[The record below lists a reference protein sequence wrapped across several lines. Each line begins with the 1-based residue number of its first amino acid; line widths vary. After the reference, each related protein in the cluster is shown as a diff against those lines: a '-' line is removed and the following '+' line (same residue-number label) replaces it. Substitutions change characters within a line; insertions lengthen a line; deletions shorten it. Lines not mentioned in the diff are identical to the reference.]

1 MIFVGNIRPYFS
13 PRVVISCSSFLYNA
27 KTMTASETF
36 LPASFTKPLRIFI
49 PLYCLFIIWA
59 SLRPSTGDEIFFHID
74 KVLHAGVYGLLAM
87 TVSLAWPQLSKIKI
101 WIGCLLYG
109 GCIEIA
115 QGTLAAGRILSFGD
129 FVANGFGAFAALVL
143 VVVLNRK
150 FGRN

>member
-1 MIFVGNIRPYFS
+1 VIFVGNIRPYFS

-36 LPASFTKPLRIFI
+36 LPASFTKPLRIFV

-59 SLRPSTGDEIFFHID
+59 SLRTSTGSGAFLHFD

-87 TVSLAWPQLSKIKI
+87 TVSLAWPQFSKVKI

-115 QGTLAAGRILSFGD
+115 QGTLTAGRTPSILD
-129 FVANGFGAFAALVL
+129 FVSNGFGAFTALVFIS
-143 VVVLNRK
+143 VLNHNS
-150 FGRN
+150 RNS